1 MSDSDRPQTPPPEQP
16 AEQPPGEKYPKLAKL
31 LRKEGREQ
39 KRDKPVTG
47 KPPGLDDRDLG
58 YGFGKKADLFDAEL
72 ERDLE
77 TDVQAAMA
85 GISDAEMKELFG
97 EQRRSKEQ
105 QPA

>member
-1 MSDSDRPQTPPPEQP
+1 MSDSDKPQTPPPEAP
-16 AEQPPGEKYPKLAKL
+16 VEQPPGEKYPKLAKL

-39 KRDKPVTG
+39 KRDNPATG

-85 GISDAEMKELFG
+85 GISDAEMAELFG
-97 EQRRSKEQ
+97 EQRRPKD
-105 QPA
+105 